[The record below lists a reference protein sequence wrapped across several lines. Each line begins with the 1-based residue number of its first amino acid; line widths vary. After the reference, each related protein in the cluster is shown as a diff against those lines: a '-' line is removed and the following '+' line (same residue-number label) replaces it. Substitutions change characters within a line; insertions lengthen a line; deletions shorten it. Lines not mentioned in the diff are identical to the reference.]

1 MLDIKSNR
9 KKCNKALCL
18 IFAFLLSI
26 NSFAAIVS
34 DNDGSSFVTKA
45 EFEAMKKSFA
55 EQVENYNRSIGEK
68 IDGAIAAYLA
78 GIKLEKKEIVQTGF
92 NLEGG
97 TTNQVRFL
105 GHTNN
110 SWNFTNEIYGND
122 KIYITMI
129 GTYQSSPSFYVYD
142 MYDIWIFHGEYANTT
157 DKSNTYFMLNA
168 DNTVNKI
175 YWNVELNCNR
185 NRIFYSTTNGWDGII
200 WSKCETQL
208 EKPDA
213 LLNTNSAYV
222 NVDNSKYYGYGLG
235 RVDNSP
241 STPTPAAPYVNVLGR
256 YIFQKNGGAITTG
269 SDPSK
274 VLNPSWATYTNEEE
288 KEPTDISKQCNI
300 QMTGKTI
307 NYGIHFCFQPN
318 YALRGSR
325 QTWNNI
331 NNVDEVEENLVD
343 YGVTDD
349 IQYAGGY
356 WKNVRN
362 LVSATKEVKGK
373 GLKVHEEKDSAGNS
387 TIFTDNIYYS
397 TLKEQW
403 EQDIAYTG
411 GFPVYKATATGKLT
425 FKVELGI
432 NPIDI
437 NFTKSQNDS
446 MPSTTDSGLVS
457 FDYRNINS
465 SAWTKEVKN
474 ASLEKDET
482 YEFTIELEKNDVVYL
497 NGDLAERTC
506 SFTQIGDAIFTTA

>member
-1 MLDIKSNR
+1 MVKR
-9 KKCNKALCL
+9 AFCL
-18 IFAFLLSI
+18 VFVFLLSI

-34 DNDGSSFVTKA
+34 DNDGSAFVTKS
-45 EFEAMKKSFA
+45 EFEALKKDFA
-55 EQVENYNRSIGEK
+55 EQVENYNKSIDEK

-78 GIKLEKKEIVQTGF
+78 GIKLEKKEVVQTGF

-105 GHTNN
+105 GHSNN
-110 SWNFTNEIYGND
+110 GWNFTNEIYGKDN
-122 KIYITMI
+122 IYITMI
-129 GTYQSSPSFYVYD
+129 GTYQSAPSFYVYD
-142 MYDIWIFHGEYANTT
+142 MYDIWIFHGKYENTS

-185 NRIFYSTTNGWDGII
+185 NRIFYSTTNGRDGII

-213 LLNTNSAYV
+213 LLNTNNAYI
-222 NVDNSKYYGYGLG
+222 NADNSKYYGYGLS
-235 RVDNSP
+235 RIENSP
-241 STPTPAAPYVNVLGR
+241 TPPTPTPGSVYKNVLGR
-256 YIFQKNGGAITTG
+256 YIFQKNDGVLTTG
-269 SDPSK
+269 SDPNK
-274 VLNPSWATYTNEEE
+274 QLNPAWATYTDEEE
-288 KEPTDISKQCNI
+288 KEVIDISKQCNI

-318 YALRGSR
+318 YALRGSK

-331 NNVDEVEENLVD
+331 NNVDEVEENFVD
-343 YGVTDD
+343 YGVEDD
-349 IQYAGGY
+349 IQYAAGY
-356 WKNVRN
+356 WRN
-362 LVSATKEVKGK
+362 IRTTLVSATKEVKGK

-411 GFPVYKATATGKLT
+411 GFPIYKATQSGKLT
-425 FKVELGI
+425 FKVQLGF

-446 MPSTTDSGLVS
+446 MPSATDSSLVS
-457 FDYRNINS
+457 FDYRNINTS
-465 SAWTKEVKN
+465 TWTKEVKN
-474 ASLEKDET
+474 ANLEKDET
-482 YEFTIELEKNDVVYL
+482 YEFTIELEKNDVIYL
-497 NGDLAERTC
+497 NGDLTEQTC
-506 SFTQIGDAIFTTA
+506 SFTQIGDAVFTTS